1 MGKIWMPGGGGGADL
16 DVITAGAGDVLAGK
30 VIVDKEGELLT
41 GTMPNRGASGG
52 LLQAGQT
59 YTIPA
64 GYHNGSGTVAANN
77 LAGQTGATAAAAHIL
92 NGQTAW
98 VNGNK
103 ITGNMP
109 NYSTT
114 PTPIDAI
121 RINNNRFEVAVA
133 AGCHGYSWAGN
144 GYEYMSYDQVAN
156 AIGLT
161 PAKLKKGEWVCGRT
175 GTFEGWVPTAND
187 IYVRGNN
194 IAGFTHSTY
203 GTVTYQ
209 AGGMQLTGD
218 AACLSETS
226 ASDINLSPYNYLNI
240 EGYYERR
247 GKSLTE
253 QNTTFAIQI
262 RDGSTVVAQANNA
275 VPAGYSNFTTSVY
288 IGPIAL
294 SKRITIRLGFE
305 GQYWY
310 DGNDGRYW
318 ISFTMGSWIGW
329 VYRIWLS

>member
-121 RINNNRFEVAVA
+121 RMNNNRFEVAVTR
-133 AGCHGYSWAGN
+133 GFHGYSWDGG

-161 PAKLKKGEWVCGRT
+161 PARIKKGEWILGRQGTWEGYVSGTTDLYYRGNNVIGFVNAGSNRTLIFDSGQITIAYVELSSSIDEPKMT
-175 GTFEGWVPTAND
+175 GTFNTIGKTYLNFEINITGIRAN
-187 IYVRGNN
+187 
-194 IAGFTHSTY
+194 ST
-203 GTVTYQ
+203 
-209 AGGMQLTGD
+209 
-218 AACLSETS
+218 SE
-226 ASDINLSPYNYLNI
+226 YLNI
-240 EGYYERR
+240 FFPNVSRVQAGP
-247 GKSLTE
+247 
-253 QNTTFAIQI
+253 FALGTRTYSIN
-262 RDGSTVVAQANNA
+262 VQALQMNA
-275 VPAGYSNFTTSVY
+275 NV
-288 IGPIAL
+288 
-294 SKRITIRLGFE
+294 RFE
-305 GQYWY
+305 FNRVKGA
-310 DGNDGRYW
+310 
-318 ISFTMGSWIGW
+318 
-329 VYRIWLS
+329 VYRVWLS